1 MLQAHAETSPFPPP
15 WILGSGAT
23 LGLAAVVSNPGRQ
36 WDLTETDPRVT
47 DPTTLAPE
55 DTFVPLLASHLHEV
69 LSPFQQT
76 EVVARSWGVARSA
89 Q

>member
-1 MLQAHAETSPFPPP
+1 MLQTHAEIPPFPPVDLRE
-15 WILGSGAT
+15 WGHSGACCCGVKPWKT
-23 LGLAAVVSNPGRQ
+23 VGS
-36 WDLTETDPRVT
+36 ETDPRVT

-69 LSPFQQT
+69 LSPSFHQT